1 MYFFLKFLSFLRK
14 LDLLKFLIIILLL
27 LSALSSGSETALTAV
42 SKQRA
47 FRQRDKGAKNANFI
61 LKIKDFKDEFITGIL
76 LANNLFNILAT
87 ALMTELLVSEFG
99 GLGVTVATIFMTLM
113 IVIFSEV
120 TPKIFAINK
129 PMTFALRVSK
139 FFYFYTKLIKPIV
152 NLINKISNKIIKII
166 GLNLNAD
173 QSKIIEEE
181 FEGAVQLQKQYSKDG
196 EYEADYMS
204 NILELKKLKVDEL
217 MTHRNEI
224 LYINLDDPYKQNL
237 KIISTSAYTRIPV
250 IKGNFNNLIGI
261 FDIRDL
267 LKDSSMEESNESI
280 ERNTSQPV
288 YIPQNKLAMK
298 QLIDF
303 KSSREHM
310 VLIVDEYGEIQGLIT
325 LEDIIEEII
334 GEIFDETDTDETYL
348 EKIDDSNYL
357 FNGNAS
363 LREINRSLDISLP
376 DQFVT
381 LSGLIHDLAKEI
393 PKVGKVFYAGDIK
406 LQIISRYINKINKVK
421 LSI

>member
-1 MYFFLKFLSFLRK
+1 MTLIVIIKILA
-14 LDLLKFLIIILLL
+14 IIILLL

-152 NLINKISNKIIKII
+152 NLINKISNKIIRII

-204 NILELKKLKVDEL
+204 NILELKRLKVDEL

-363 LREINRSLDISLP
+363 VREINRSLDINLP

-393 PKVGKVFYAGDIK
+393 PKVGKVFYVGDIK
-406 LQIISRYINKINKVK
+406 LQIISRSINKINKVK

>member
-1 MYFFLKFLSFLRK
+1 MTLIVITKILA
-14 LDLLKFLIIILLL
+14 IIILLL

-152 NLINKISNKIIKII
+152 NLINKISNKIIRII

-363 LREINRSLDISLP
+363 VREINRSLDINLP

-393 PKVGKVFYAGDIK
+393 PKVGKVFYVGDIK
-406 LQIISRYINKINKVK
+406 LQIISRSINKINKVK

>member
-1 MYFFLKFLSFLRK
+1 MTLLILIK
-14 LDLLKFLIIILLL
+14 LIAIIILLF

-42 SKQRA
+42 SKLQA
-47 FRQRDKGAKNANFI
+47 HRQNEKGVRNANFI
-61 LKIKDFKDEFITGIL
+61 LKVKELKDEFITGIL

-99 GLGVTVATIFMTLM
+99 GFGITVATILMTIV

-129 PMTFALRVSK
+129 PMMYATKVAK
-139 FFYFYTKLIKPIV
+139 FFYIYTKVIKPIV
-152 NLINKISNKIIKII
+152 ILINSISGRILRGL
-166 GLNLNAD
+166 GLNLNSD
-173 QSKIIEEE
+173 QSKVMKEE
-181 FEGAVQLQKQYSKDG
+181 FEGAVQLQRQLSKEGD
-196 EYEADYMS
+196 YEAEYMS
-204 NILELKKLKVDEL
+204 NLLELRKLKVDEL

-224 LYINLDDPYKQNL
+224 IFIDLEDSFRQNL
-237 KIISTSAYTRIPV
+237 KSINSSTYTRIPV

-261 FDIRDL
+261 VNIREL
-267 LKDSSMEESNESI
+267 LKDSNFNENGNNAQI
-280 ERNTSQPV
+280 EKTSFQPMF
-288 YIPQNKLAMK
+288 IPQNKLAMK

-303 KSSREHM
+303 KTQREHISM
-310 VLIVDEYGEIQGLIT
+310 VVDEYGEIQGLIT

-334 GEIFDETDTDETYL
+334 GEIFDETDVDESYL
-348 EKIDDSNYL
+348 EKIDDNNYL

-363 LREINRSLDISLP
+363 IREINRSLNVELP
-376 DQFVT
+376 DKFVT

-393 PKVGKVFYAGDIK
+393 PKVGKVIYYKDLKI
-406 LQIISRYINKINKVK
+406 QIISRSISKINKVK

>member
-1 MYFFLKFLSFLRK
+1 MTLLILIK
-14 LDLLKFLIIILLL
+14 LIAIIVLLF

-42 SKQRA
+42 SKLQA
-47 FRQRDKGAKNANFI
+47 HRQNEKGIKNANFI
-61 LKIKDFKDEFITGIL
+61 LKIKELKDEFITGIL

-99 GLGVTVATIFMTLM
+99 GFGITVATILMTLV

-129 PMTFALRVSK
+129 PMMYATKVAK
-139 FFYFYTKLIKPIV
+139 FFYIYTKVIKPIV
-152 NLINKISNKIIKII
+152 KLINSISGQILKGL
-166 GLNLNAD
+166 GLNLNTD
-173 QSKIIEEE
+173 QSSVMKEE
-181 FEGAVQLQKQYSKDG
+181 FEGAVQLQRQLSKEGD
-196 EYEADYMS
+196 YEAEYMS
-204 NILELKKLKVDEL
+204 NLLELRKLKVDEL

-224 LYINLDDPYKQNL
+224 IFLDLEDSFRQNL
-237 KIISTSAYTRIPV
+237 KSINSSTYTRIPV

-261 FDIRDL
+261 IDIREL
-267 LKDSSMEESNESI
+267 LKDSNFNENGNNAQI
-280 ERNTSQPV
+280 EKTSFQPIF
-288 YIPQNKLAMK
+288 IPQNKLAMK

-303 KSSREHM
+303 KTQREHISM
-310 VLIVDEYGEIQGLIT
+310 VVDEYGEIQGLIT

-334 GEIFDETDTDETYL
+334 GEIFDETDVDESYL
-348 EKIDDSNYL
+348 EKIDDNNYL

-363 LREINRSLDISLP
+363 IREINRSLNIELP
-376 DQFVT
+376 DKFVT

-393 PKVGKVFYAGDIK
+393 PKVGKVIYYKDLKI
-406 LQIISRYINKINKVK
+406 QIISRSISKINKVK

>member
-1 MYFFLKFLSFLRK
+1 MTLIVIIKILA
-14 LDLLKFLIIILLL
+14 IIILLL

-152 NLINKISNKIIKII
+152 NLINKISNKIIRII
-166 GLNLNAD
+166 GLNLNSD

-363 LREINRSLDISLP
+363 VREINRSLDISLP

-393 PKVGKVFYAGDIK
+393 PKVGKVFYIGDIK
-406 LQIISRYINKINKVK
+406 LQIISRSINKINKVK

>member
-1 MYFFLKFLSFLRK
+1 MTLIVIIKILA
-14 LDLLKFLIIILLL
+14 IIILLL

-267 LKDSSMEESNESI
+267 LKDSGIEESNESI

-310 VLIVDEYGEIQGLIT
+310 VLIVDEYGELQGLIT

-363 LREINRSLDISLP
+363 VREINRSLDISLP

-393 PKVGKVFYAGDIK
+393 PKVGKVFYVGDIK
-406 LQIISRYINKINKVK
+406 LQIISRSINKINKVK

>member
-1 MYFFLKFLSFLRK
+1 MTLIVIIKILA
-14 LDLLKFLIIILLL
+14 IIILLL

-152 NLINKISNKIIKII
+152 NLINKISNKIIRII

-267 LKDSSMEESNESI
+267 LKESSMEESNESI

-363 LREINRSLDISLP
+363 VREINRSLDISLP

-393 PKVGKVFYAGDIK
+393 PKVGKVFYVGDIK
-406 LQIISRYINKINKVK
+406 LQIISRSINKINKVK

>member
-1 MYFFLKFLSFLRK
+1 MTLLILIK
-14 LDLLKFLIIILLL
+14 LIAIFILLF

-42 SKQRA
+42 SKLQA
-47 FRQRDKGAKNANFI
+47 HRQNEKGIKNANFI
-61 LKIKDFKDEFITGIL
+61 LKIKELKDEFITGIL

-99 GLGVTVATIFMTLM
+99 GFGITVATILMTIV

-129 PMTFALRVSK
+129 PMMYATKVAK
-139 FFYFYTKLIKPIV
+139 FFYIYTKVIKPIV
-152 NLINKISNKIIKII
+152 KLINSISGQILKGL
-166 GLNLNAD
+166 GLNLNTD
-173 QSKIIEEE
+173 QSSVMKEE
-181 FEGAVQLQKQYSKDG
+181 FEGAVQLQRQLSKEGD
-196 EYEADYMS
+196 YEAEYMS
-204 NILELKKLKVDEL
+204 NLLELRKLKVDEL

-224 LYINLDDPYKQNL
+224 IFIDLEDSFKQNL
-237 KIISTSAYTRIPV
+237 KSINSSTYTRIPV

-261 FDIRDL
+261 IDIREL
-267 LKDSSMEESNESI
+267 LKDSNFNEKGNNAQI
-280 ERNTSQPV
+280 EKTSFQPIF
-288 YIPQNKLAMK
+288 IPQNKLAMK

-303 KSSREHM
+303 KTQREHISM
-310 VLIVDEYGEIQGLIT
+310 VVDEYGEIQGLIT

-334 GEIFDETDTDETYL
+334 GEIFDETDVDESYL
-348 EKIDDSNYL
+348 EKIDDNNYL

-363 LREINRSLDISLP
+363 IREINRSLNVELP
-376 DQFVT
+376 DKFVT

-393 PKVGKVFYAGDIK
+393 PKVGKVIYYKDLKI
-406 LQIISRYINKINKVK
+406 QIISRSISKINKVK

>member
-1 MYFFLKFLSFLRK
+1 MTLIVIIKILA
-14 LDLLKFLIIILLL
+14 IIILLL

-363 LREINRSLDISLP
+363 VREINRSLDINLP

-381 LSGLIHDLAKEI
+381 LSALIHDLAKEI
-393 PKVGKVFYAGDIK
+393 PKVGKVFYVEDIK
-406 LQIISRYINKINKVK
+406 LQIISRSINKINKVK

>member
-1 MYFFLKFLSFLRK
+1 MTLIVITKILA
-14 LDLLKFLIIILLL
+14 IIILLL

-267 LKDSSMEESNESI
+267 LKDSNMEESNESI

-363 LREINRSLDISLP
+363 VREINRSLDISLP

-393 PKVGKVFYAGDIK
+393 PKVGKVFYVGDIK
-406 LQIISRYINKINKVK
+406 LQIISRSINKINKVK

>member
-1 MYFFLKFLSFLRK
+1 MTLIVIIKILA
-14 LDLLKFLIIILLL
+14 IIILLL

-224 LYINLDDPYKQNL
+224 LYINLEDPYKQNL
-237 KIISTSAYTRIPV
+237 KIISTSPYTRIPV

-363 LREINRSLDISLP
+363 VREINRSLDINLP

-393 PKVGKVFYAGDIK
+393 PKVGKVFYVGDIK
-406 LQIISRYINKINKVK
+406 LQIISRSINKINKVK

>member
-1 MYFFLKFLSFLRK
+1 MTLIVIIKILA
-14 LDLLKFLIIILLL
+14 IIILLL

-152 NLINKISNKIIKII
+152 NLINKISNKIIRII

-267 LKDSSMEESNESI
+267 LKDSSMEESNEII
-280 ERNTSQPV
+280 ERNTSEPV

-348 EKIDDSNYL
+348 EKIDDNNYL

-393 PKVGKVFYAGDIK
+393 PKVGKVFYVRDIK
-406 LQIISRYINKINKVK
+406 LQIISRSINKINKVK

>member
-1 MYFFLKFLSFLRK
+1 MTLIVIIKILA
-14 LDLLKFLIIILLL
+14 IIILLL

-152 NLINKISNKIIKII
+152 NLINKISNKIIRII

-237 KIISTSAYTRIPV
+237 KIISTSAFTRIPV
-250 IKGNFNNLIGI
+250 IKGNFNKLIGI

-363 LREINRSLDISLP
+363 VREINRSLDINLP

-393 PKVGKVFYAGDIK
+393 PKVGKVFYVGDIK
-406 LQIISRYINKINKVK
+406 LQIISRSINKINKVK

>member
-1 MYFFLKFLSFLRK
+1 MNLIVITKIIA
-14 LDLLKFLIIILLL
+14 IIILILL
-27 LSALSSGSETALTAV
+27 YELSSGSETALTAV

-363 LREINRSLDISLP
+363 VREINRSLDINLP

-393 PKVGKVFYAGDIK
+393 PKVGKVFYVGDIK
-406 LQIISRYINKINKVK
+406 LQIISRSINKINKVK

>member
-1 MYFFLKFLSFLRK
+1 MTLIVITKILA
-14 LDLLKFLIIILLL
+14 IIILLL

-152 NLINKISNKIIKII
+152 NLINKISNKIIRII

-267 LKDSSMEESNESI
+267 LKESSMEESNESI

-363 LREINRSLDISLP
+363 VREINRSLDINLP

-393 PKVGKVFYAGDIK
+393 PKVGKVFYVGDIK
-406 LQIISRYINKINKVK
+406 LQIISRSINKINKVK

>member
-1 MYFFLKFLSFLRK
+1 MTLIVIIKILA
-14 LDLLKFLIIILLL
+14 IIILLL

-47 FRQRDKGAKNANFI
+47 FRQRDKGVKNANFI

-363 LREINRSLDISLP
+363 VREINRSLDISLP

-393 PKVGKVFYAGDIK
+393 PKVGKVFYVEDIK
-406 LQIISRYINKINKVK
+406 LQIISRSINKINKVK

>member
-1 MYFFLKFLSFLRK
+1 MTLIVIIKILA
-14 LDLLKFLIIILLL
+14 IIILLL

-152 NLINKISNKIIKII
+152 NLINKISNKIIRII

-363 LREINRSLDISLP
+363 VREINRSLDINLP

-393 PKVGKVFYAGDIK
+393 PKVGKVFYIGDIK
-406 LQIISRYINKINKVK
+406 LQIISRSINKINKVK

>member
-1 MYFFLKFLSFLRK
+1 MTLLILIK
-14 LDLLKFLIIILLL
+14 LIAIIILLF

-42 SKQRA
+42 SKLQA
-47 FRQRDKGAKNANFI
+47 HRQNEKGIKNANFI
-61 LKIKDFKDEFITGIL
+61 LKIKELKDEFITGIL

-99 GLGVTVATIFMTLM
+99 GFGVTVATILMTLV

-129 PMTFALRVSK
+129 PMMYAIKVAK
-139 FFYFYTKLIKPIV
+139 FFYIYTKVIKPIV
-152 NLINKISNKIIKII
+152 KLINSISSRILRGL
-166 GLNLNAD
+166 GLNLNTD
-173 QSKIIEEE
+173 QSKVIKEE
-181 FEGAVQLQKQYSKDG
+181 FEGAVQLQRQLSKEGD
-196 EYEADYMS
+196 YEAEYMS
-204 NILELKKLKVDEL
+204 NLLELRKLKVDEL

-224 LYINLDDPYKQNL
+224 IFIDLEDSFKQNL
-237 KIISTSAYTRIPV
+237 KSINSSTYTRIPV

-261 FDIRDL
+261 IDIREL
-267 LKDSSMEESNESI
+267 LKDSNFNENGNNAQI
-280 ERNTSQPV
+280 EKTSFQPIF
-288 YIPQNKLAMK
+288 IPQNKLAMK

-303 KSSREHM
+303 KTQREHISM
-310 VLIVDEYGEIQGLIT
+310 VVDEYGEIQGLIT

-334 GEIFDETDTDETYL
+334 GEIFDETDVDESYL
-348 EKIDDSNYL
+348 EKIDDNNYL

-363 LREINRSLDISLP
+363 IREINRSLNVELP
-376 DQFVT
+376 DKFVT

-393 PKVGKVFYAGDIK
+393 PKVGKVIYYKDLKI
-406 LQIISRYINKINKVK
+406 QIISRSISKINKVK

>member
-1 MYFFLKFLSFLRK
+1 MTLIVIIKILA
-14 LDLLKFLIIILLL
+14 IIILLL

-348 EKIDDSNYL
+348 EKIDGSNYL

-363 LREINRSLDISLP
+363 VREINRSLDINLP

-393 PKVGKVFYAGDIK
+393 PKVGKVFYVGDIK
-406 LQIISRYINKINKVK
+406 LQIISRSINKINKVK

>member
-1 MYFFLKFLSFLRK
+1 MTLIVIIKILA
-14 LDLLKFLIIILLL
+14 IIILLL

-139 FFYFYTKLIKPIV
+139 FFYFYTKLIKTIV

-363 LREINRSLDISLP
+363 VREINRSLDINLP

-393 PKVGKVFYAGDIK
+393 PKVGKVFYVGDIK
-406 LQIISRYINKINKVK
+406 LQIISRSINKINKVK

>member
-1 MYFFLKFLSFLRK
+1 MTLIVIIKILA
-14 LDLLKFLIIILLL
+14 IIILLL

-310 VLIVDEYGEIQGLIT
+310 VLIVDEYGEIQGLIA

-363 LREINRSLDISLP
+363 VREINRGLDISLP

-393 PKVGKVFYAGDIK
+393 PKVGKVFYVGDIK
-406 LQIISRYINKINKVK
+406 LQIISRSINKINKVK

>member
-1 MYFFLKFLSFLRK
+1 
-14 LDLLKFLIIILLL
+14 
-27 LSALSSGSETALTAV
+27 
-42 SKQRA
+42 
-47 FRQRDKGAKNANFI
+47 
-61 LKIKDFKDEFITGIL
+61 
-76 LANNLFNILAT
+76 
-87 ALMTELLVSEFG
+87 MTELLVSEFG

-139 FFYFYTKLIKPIV
+139 FFYFYTKLTKPIV

-250 IKGNFNNLIGI
+250 ISCLLYTSPSP
-261 FDIRDL
+261 RD
-267 LKDSSMEESNESI
+267 
-280 ERNTSQPV
+280 V
-288 YIPQNKLAMK
+288 
-298 QLIDF
+298 
-303 KSSREHM
+303 
-310 VLIVDEYGEIQGLIT
+310 
-325 LEDIIEEII
+325 
-334 GEIFDETDTDETYL
+334 
-348 EKIDDSNYL
+348 
-357 FNGNAS
+357 
-363 LREINRSLDISLP
+363 
-376 DQFVT
+376 
-381 LSGLIHDLAKEI
+381 
-393 PKVGKVFYAGDIK
+393 
-406 LQIISRYINKINKVK
+406 
-421 LSI
+421 

>member
-1 MYFFLKFLSFLRK
+1 MTLIVIIKILA
-14 LDLLKFLIIILLL
+14 IIILLL

-224 LYINLDDPYKQNL
+224 LYINLEDPYKQNL

-348 EKIDDSNYL
+348 EKIDDNNYL

-363 LREINRSLDISLP
+363 VREINRSLDINLP

-393 PKVGKVFYAGDIK
+393 PKVGKVFYVEDIK
-406 LQIISRYINKINKVK
+406 LQIISRSINKINKVK

>member
-1 MYFFLKFLSFLRK
+1 MTLLILIK
-14 LDLLKFLIIILLL
+14 LIAIFILLF

-42 SKQRA
+42 SKLQA
-47 FRQRDKGAKNANFI
+47 HRQNEKGIKNANFI
-61 LKIKDFKDEFITGIL
+61 LKIKELKDEFITGIL

-99 GLGVTVATIFMTLM
+99 GFGVTVATILMTIV

-129 PMTFALRVSK
+129 PMMYAIKVAK
-139 FFYFYTKLIKPIV
+139 FFYIYTKVIKPIIK
-152 NLINKISNKIIKII
+152 LINSISVQILRGL
-166 GLNLNAD
+166 GLNLNTD
-173 QSKIIEEE
+173 QSKVIKEE
-181 FEGAVQLQKQYSKDG
+181 FEGAVQLQRQLSKEGDH
-196 EYEADYMS
+196 EAEYMS
-204 NILELKKLKVDEL
+204 NLLELRKLKVDEL

-224 LYINLDDPYKQNL
+224 IFLDLGDSFKQNL
-237 KIISTSAYTRIPV
+237 KSINNSTYTRIPV

-261 FDIRDL
+261 IDIREL
-267 LKDSSMEESNESI
+267 LKDVNFNENGNNIQI
-280 ERNTSQPV
+280 EKATFQPIF
-288 YIPQNKLAMK
+288 IPQNKLAMK

-303 KSSREHM
+303 KSQREHISM
-310 VLIVDEYGEIQGLIT
+310 VVDEYGEIQGLIT

-334 GEIFDETDTDETYL
+334 GEIFDETDVDESYL
-348 EKIDDSNYL
+348 EKIDDNNYL

-363 LREINRSLDISLP
+363 IREINRSLNIELP
-376 DQFVT
+376 DKFVT

-393 PKVGKVFYAGDIK
+393 PKVGKVIYYKDLKI
-406 LQIISRYINKINKVK
+406 QIISRSISKINKVK

>member
-1 MYFFLKFLSFLRK
+1 MTLLILIK
-14 LDLLKFLIIILLL
+14 LIAIIILLF

-42 SKQRA
+42 SKLQA
-47 FRQRDKGAKNANFI
+47 HRQNEKGIKNANFI
-61 LKIKDFKDEFITGIL
+61 LKIKELKDEFITGIL

-99 GLGVTVATIFMTLM
+99 GFGITVATILMTIV

-129 PMTFALRVSK
+129 PMMYATKVAK
-139 FFYFYTKLIKPIV
+139 FFYIYTKVIKPIV
-152 NLINKISNKIIKII
+152 ILINSISGRILRGL
-166 GLNLNAD
+166 GLNLNSD
-173 QSKIIEEE
+173 QSKVMKEE
-181 FEGAVQLQKQYSKDG
+181 FEGAVQLQRQLSKEGD
-196 EYEADYMS
+196 YEAEYMS
-204 NILELKKLKVDEL
+204 NLLELRKLKVDEL

-224 LYINLDDPYKQNL
+224 IFIDLEDSFKQNL
-237 KIISTSAYTRIPV
+237 KSINSSTYTRIPV

-261 FDIRDL
+261 IDIREL
-267 LKDSSMEESNESI
+267 LKDSNFNENGNNAQI
-280 ERNTSQPV
+280 EKTSFQPIF
-288 YIPQNKLAMK
+288 IPQNKLAMK

-303 KSSREHM
+303 KTQREHISM
-310 VLIVDEYGEIQGLIT
+310 VVDEYGEIQGLIT

-334 GEIFDETDTDETYL
+334 GEIFDETDVDESYL
-348 EKIDDSNYL
+348 EKLDDNNYL

-363 LREINRSLDISLP
+363 IREINRSLNVELP
-376 DQFVT
+376 DKFVT

-393 PKVGKVFYAGDIK
+393 PKVGKVIYYKDLKI
-406 LQIISRYINKINKVK
+406 QIISRSISKINKVK